1 MFNPGSA
8 SHSRD
13 KGNGTVGLIEIVE
26 GDIRGTILSVD
37 RDMGS
42 D

>member
-8 SHSRD
+8 SHSLE
-13 KGNGTVGLIEIVE
+13 KGSGTVGLIEIVE
-26 GDIRGTILSVD
+26 GNITGTILSVD

-42 D
+42 H